1 MALPVKN
8 LPANAGDT
16 RDQGSILGLGRSPE
30 GGHGNPF
37 QYTSLE
43 NPVDREAWWATV
55 HRVAE
60 SDTTEATLHECK
72 VRNSNTDF

>member
-1 MALPVKN
+1 MVKN
-8 LPANAGDT
+8 LPANAGDA

-30 GGHGNPF
+30 GEHGNPF

-55 HRVAE
+55 HEV
-60 SDTTEATLHECK
+60 T
-72 VRNSNTDF
+72 